1 MEREEILKAIE
12 EKYDKL
18 GVPVDAMLE
27 GLLWSTPITYWDY
40 IQTDALLGLQTP
52 RTTQP
57 DEMVFIMYHQVNELL
72 FKMILWEIDQVA
84 KTIEVSADK
93 FTMHL
98 NRISR
103 YFDMLSTSFSVMAD
117 GMEKE
122 QYLKFRNTL
131 TPASGFQS
139 AQYRK
144 IEFASTEL
152 INLID
157 ARYRDSIDRNSSFKN
172 AYNHLYW
179 QAAGKNYTTGQKS
192 TLLNLFEKKYMG
204 DFIDFMEDYNTINL
218 SLKFKQLP
226 KDIQLNPQLIKAMR
240 HYDYTVNV
248 KWVLAHY
255 NAAGKYLGG
264 KEKDLEAKALGYNL
278 NFAEPG
284 NIKVRNGFTEVLDA
298 ATGFMCIKKE
308 VFYKVGG
315 FDERFRI
322 AYEDID
328 FAHRIHKGGFK
339 TKFIKDASACHPWR
353 TLKIEGNNWKPRGFE
368 LSELKLFIKKH
379 PDAKNHNSPQVYLR
393 HLIRMLSMDMIKCL
407 LIFKARGLGVLLNQ
421 IVTTTLALFITLQL
435 KFDN

>member
-1 MEREEILKAIE
+1 MNRDEILKAIE

-84 KTIEVSADK
+84 KTVDVTAEK
-93 FTMHL
+93 FSMHL
-98 NRISR
+98 MRISR
-103 YFDMLSTSFSVMAD
+103 YFDMLCSSFSVMAD
-117 GMEKE
+117 GMERE

-157 ARYRDSIDRNSSFKN
+157 HRYRDSIDRNSSFKN
-172 AYNHLYW
+172 AYDNLYW
-179 QAAGKNYTTGQKS
+179 QAAGVNHKTGKKS
-192 TLLNLFEKKYMG
+192 TLIKLFDKKYVG
-204 DFIDFMEDYNTINL
+204 DFIDFMEDYNDINL
-218 SLKFKQLP
+218 SKKFKQLP
-226 KDIQLNPQLIKAMR
+226 EDVQLDSELIKAMR

-248 KWVLAHY
+248 KWVMAHY

-264 KEKDLEAKALGYNL
+264 GDKDLEA
-278 NFAEPG
+278 
-284 NIKVRNGFTEVLDA
+284 
-298 ATGFMCIKKE
+298 TGGSSWRKYMHPKYQRRI
-308 VFYKVGG
+308 FYPYLWS
-315 FDERFRI
+315 E
-322 AYEDID
+322 E
-328 FAHRIHKGGFK
+328 
-339 TKFIKDASACHPWR
+339 
-353 TLKIEGNNWKPRGFE
+353 
-368 LSELKLFIKKH
+368 ELKNWGTF
-379 PDAKNHNSPQVYLR
+379 
-393 HLIRMLSMDMIKCL
+393 
-407 LIFKARGLGVLLNQ
+407 
-421 IVTTTLALFITLQL
+421 
-435 KFDN
+435 